1 MTIQSLLSKTTPPLR
16 VSDTV
21 EHALGILLELRVRH
35 LPVVDEAGYLVSVV
49 SEEQL
54 LDALKSD
61 LELRRLTT
69 GGSPVSGR
77 PQDHV
82 FDVTKTMVKHD
93 LTTLPIVSP
102 DGHYVGL
109 VKRHDIF
116 DQFARMLSTQESGA
130 ILALEIAPRDYSLAK
145 LIHTVEQNDVKVL
158 SVASEPPDESSGR
171 IMVTLK
177 LNTMDATR
185 VRHMLA
191 HHGYSVVAAFGESEA
206 EEELLMRVQEFM
218 RYLEV

>member
-1 MTIQSLLSKTTPPLR
+1 MTVQSLLSKTTPPLK

-35 LPVVDEAGYLVSVV
+35 LPVVDDEGYLVSVV

-61 LELRRLTT
+61 LELRHL
-69 GGSPVSGR
+69 GGGGR
-77 PQDHV
+77 PASGNPNDHV
-82 FDVTKTMVKHD
+82 FDVTKMMVRHD
-93 LTTLPIVSP
+93 LTTLPIALA
-102 DGHYVGL
+102 DGRYIGL

-130 ILALEIAPRDYSLAK
+130 ILALEIVPRDYSLAK

-158 SVASEPPDESSGR
+158 SVASEPPDETNGL
-171 IMVTLK
+171 ITVTLK

-191 HHGYSVVAAFGESEA
+191 HHGYSVVATFGESEA
-206 EEELLMRVQEFM
+206 EEDMLLRVQEFM